1 MRNYGLILSSI
12 AALTV
17 GALLCIF
24 PQTGF
29 GLKKGIDLSGGT
41 ILVYEVKEG
50 TRTSG
55 NTMDELIASLQKR
68 VNPEGVAD
76 IPIRK
81 VGNNRIEIILAEATV
96 EEVELLKRK
105 ITDVGSL
112 EFRILANEKKDGPRG
127 SNAIARAMAGP
138 INKPPAGYQWARLG
152 ETITGTNPALLG
164 SNRIQ
169 VAGEEWTR
177 DRYKGTDV
185 VLTGKDSSGRE
196 VTRTIPVASNTA
208 DTLVLERPHNL
219 TSITSYRL
227 DYNPSKIGEGEAQRG
242 DAVIREV
249 PGEKG
254 HTERY
259 ILIRLD
265 RWDVTGDYLSRAYP
279 TQDERVQPAVG
290 FVFNAQGA
298 RKFGGLTGSHL
309 PEEDGNFKYRLAV
322 LLDGWVRSAPA
333 INSRIT
339 DSGIIEGVQP
349 DEVTYL
355 IDILRSG
362 SLPASI
368 NPKPMLEEKIGPT
381 LGQDTI
387 DKGLKA
393 IAVSMLIVPVFMIVY
408 YRFAGVIAVIALVLN
423 MIFLL
428 ASMAVTGSSFTL
440 PGLAGLALTIGM
452 AVDANVL
459 IFERMREEKE
469 RGAGIAQQIRNGFD
483 RAWTTIFDSNV
494 TTMLSGAI
502 LWWVGTQEIKGFA
515 LTLILGLIWNLF
527 TAVYVSRIIFDFC
540 YSKGWIKKL
549 SMMKVLDKTRIDFV
563 RPRRI
568 LMACSAVAIALGLA
582 AIVARGSSIYNI
594 DFTGGTL
601 VTLRLNPDAPEV
613 KGLSESQR
621 AAYVRTTAGRVLPD
635 PAVETLNIGS
645 ELGGTRFNV
654 RTTEENAEDVQ
665 AKILQAFRQ
674 TIAQVETQVG
684 PARPIPGAAPAATPG
699 DAAKTEAG
707 AAAGRFAGGTEYELT
722 FSAPVE
728 PATVRNNLERVL
740 AAAKV
745 ATPERRFEVVAP
757 AGSGEG
763 VTSLTI
769 RTDLEPKEAQA
780 ALDQLAAALRVDPS
794 LVFDRVEKFGGAVAG
809 ETRSLA
815 VVAIVGSWLMIIAY
829 LWFRFKS
836 VAFGVA
842 AVVALVHDV
851 LIALGA
857 VAISPYKIDLPMI
870 AAFLTIVGFSV
881 NDTIVIF
888 DRIRELRGKTP
899 YLTPEIINRAVNETL
914 SRTILTA
921 LTAWLVVLILY
932 LFGGEGL
939 RGFSFTLVVG
949 FLSGTYSTVYIAAP
963 ILIEWLSKKDATT
976 AKAKPV
982 AAEV

>member
-1 MRNYGLILSSI
+1 MKNFGLTLSLI
-12 AALTV
+12 AALTL
-17 GALLCIF
+17 GALLCI
-24 PQTGF
+24 GSF

-41 ILVYEVKEG
+41 ILVYQVKEG

-96 EEVELLKRK
+96 EEVERLKRK

-112 EFRILANEKKDGPRG
+112 EFRILANEKKDGARG
-127 SNAIARAMAGP
+127 TNAVARAMANP
-138 INKPPAGYQWARLG
+138 INKPPAGYEWARLG
-152 ETITGTNPALLG
+152 ETITGTNPKLVAP
-164 SNRIQ
+164 NQIQ
-169 VAGEEWTR
+169 AAGQDWPR
-177 DRYKGTDV
+177 DRYKGSTV
-185 VLTGKDSSGRE
+185 VLTGKDSTGRE
-196 VTRTIPVASNTA
+196 VTRSLEITANTA
-208 DTLVLERPHNL
+208 DTLTLERPVTL
-219 TSITSYRL
+219 SSIASYRIE
-227 DYNPSKIGEGEAQRG
+227 YNPSKIGEAEAQRG
-242 DAVIREV
+242 DAIIRDEPAG
-249 PGEKG
+249 PGR
-254 HTERY
+254 TDRY
-259 ILIRLD
+259 ILIKLD
-265 RWDVTGDYLSRAYP
+265 RWNVTGDYLARAYP

-298 RKFGGLTGSHL
+298 RKFGSLTGAHV

-322 LLDGWVRSAPA
+322 LLDGVVRSAPA
-333 INSRIT
+333 LNSRIT

-355 IDILRSG
+355 IEILRAG

-368 NPKPMLEEKIGPT
+368 DPKPLLEEKIGPT

-393 IAVSMLIVPVFMIVY
+393 IAVSMLVVPIFMIAY
-408 YRFAGVIAVIALVLN
+408 YRFAGAVAVVALVLN
-423 MIFLL
+423 MILL
-428 ASMAVTGSSFTL
+428 VASMAVTGSSFTL

-469 RGAGIAQQIRNGFD
+469 RGAGLAQQIRNGFD
-483 RAWTTIFDSNV
+483 RAWTTIFDSNI
-494 TTMLSGAI
+494 TTVLSGAI

-515 LTLILGLIWNLF
+515 LTLIIGLLWNLF
-527 TAVYVSRIIFDFC
+527 TAVYVSRVIFDFF
-540 YSKGWIKKL
+540 YSKGWLKKL
-549 SMMKVLDKTRIDFV
+549 TMMKVLNKTQIDFIG
-563 RPRRI
+563 PRRI
-568 LMACSAVAIALGLA
+568 LIACSLVAISLGLA
-582 AIVARGSSIYNI
+582 AFLSRGKSIYNI

-601 VTLRLNPDAPEV
+601 VTIRLDPNAAEIKGLNPA
-613 KGLSESQR
+613 QR
-621 AAYVRTTAGRVLPD
+621 AAFVRRTASAKLPD
-635 PAVETLNIGS
+635 AAVETLNVGS
-645 ELGGTRFNV
+645 EEGGLRYNI
-654 RTTEENAEDVQ
+654 RTTEQDAQEVQ
-665 AKILQAFRQ
+665 KKVLEAFGKVM
-674 TIAQVETQVG
+674 AQVETTVKG
-684 PARPIPGAAPAATPG
+684 PEPIAAATPAETPKAEEKK
-699 DAAKTEAG
+699 AASPA
-707 AAAGRFAGGTEYELT
+707 RFAGGSRFELT

-728 PATVRNNLERVL
+728 PATVQNNLERIL
-740 AAAKV
+740 TAAKV
-745 ATPERRFEVVAP
+745 ASPARRFELVAP
-757 AGSGEG
+757 ANATNGTTTLS
-763 VTSLTI
+763 VL
-769 RTDLEPKEAQA
+769 TDLDPQEARA
-780 ALDQLAAALRVDPS
+780 ALDQLAAALKVDPS
-794 LVFDRVEKFGGAVAG
+794 LAFDRVENFGGAVAS

-815 VVAIVGSWLMIIAY
+815 LVAIIGSWLVIIAY

-842 AVVALVHDV
+842 AVIALVHDV

-870 AAFLTIVGFSV
+870 AAFLTLIGFSV

-888 DRIRELRGKTP
+888 DRIREIRGKTP
-899 YLTPEIINRAVNETL
+899 YLTPEIINKAINETL

-921 LTAWLVVLILY
+921 VTAWLVVLILY

-939 RGFSFTLVVG
+939 RGFSFCLVIG

-963 ILIEWLSKKDATT
+963 ILIEWLNKRDDT
-976 AKAKPV
+976 KARTKPV